1 MKESIGQA
9 FLVNLILVFFLVLIL
24 MLLGSINYSKAYKV
38 KNRIIT
44 ILEKYGTSAESG
56 SGLSTEAQNE
66 INVNLKKAG
75 YANSKK
81 GMDCAKYNNLNG
93 TILYP
98 DSSAG
103 LHYNYCVIKIDA
115 GTTDGRYETPTVSGV
130 TYDNARYYKVIT
142 FMEFDIPLIGGF
154 LKFPIQ
160 GETKLIYDV
169 IS

>member
-38 KNRIIT
+38 KNRIVT
-44 ILEKYGTSAESG
+44 ILEKYGTEVEEG
-56 SGLSTEAQNE
+56 TGLSDTVKNE

-75 YANSKK
+75 YANSKN

-98 DSSAG
+98 DASIGG
-103 LHYNYCVIKIDA
+103 LQYNYCVIKIDA
-115 GTTDGRYETPTVSGV
+115 DSGTSNSRYPTPAGYDG
-130 TYDNARYYKVIT
+130 ARYYKVIT
-142 FMEFDIPLIGGF
+142 FMEFDIPLIGGY
-154 LKFPIQ
+154 LKFPVQ